1 MELTQQEQQ
10 EISKI
15 IVPIDGSKYS
25 MEAAYYALKMA
36 EKYDSEVAVVHA
48 VNIDPNLQL
57 LGIYRLSY
65 PDTIKKTVEEA
76 RTEAQKWFTEIIRNA
91 EQKRIRIKSDII
103 DSLISVVAAL
113 VNYAD
118 QERAD
123 LIVIGT
129 RGRSGINKMLLGS
142 VASGV
147 VTYAPCPV
155 LVVRWEIV
163 WIILE
168 IELHSESI
176 QGTDIVLGSTTPVN
190 YRGSY
195 TTVPREIR
203 MIEAK
208 ME

>member
-1 MELTQQEQQ
+1 MELAQHEKQQ

-15 IVPIDGSKYS
+15 VVPIDGSKDS
-25 MEAAYYALKMA
+25 MEAAYYALKIA
-36 EKYDSEVAVVHA
+36 EKYDSEVTVVHV

-76 RTEAQKWFTEIIRNA
+76 RTEAQKWFTEIIRTA
-91 EQKRIRIKSDII
+91 EQKRIRIKTDVI
-103 DSLISVVAAL
+103 DSPISVVAAL
-113 VNYAD
+113 VKYAD

-129 RGRSGINKMLLGS
+129 KGRSGISKMLLGS

-155 LVVRWEIV
+155 LVVR
-163 WIILE
+163 
-168 IELHSESI
+168 
-176 QGTDIVLGSTTPVN
+176 
-190 YRGSY
+190 
-195 TTVPREIR
+195 
-203 MIEAK
+203 
-208 ME
+208 